1 MSVQSEILAQTKTRA
16 NKQSNLAERGRWNST
31 NSGAFLRGPRADKG
45 IGQKEKATANFLG
58 ALIGDIMPLSIDKLK
73 ETRKEEVNFGKASW
87 AKATKEQREKWSNAI
102 KNGYAFEGD
111 SPYFRQGV
119 AIAYTE
125 SLASKYAQDLSQGYE
140 AWTKKND
147 PKSGSFDEWIN
158 SEDEKFQP
166 QFENIDDDVL
176 NEYFIPMQDQVRDRL
191 RSMHTNRLNE
201 NYKTESYYTKQN
213 QIFSTLRNF
222 FDSVYEEGTDSTMGF
237 GALITRGKEANQQN
251 VETLTIFQ
259 GLLEKKNP
267 TKKDFMKL
275 PNGQAMW
282 DQYSNLSSKKEKK
295 NKKEIKEV
303 SVKDDMS
310 DVNLTTKF
318 RDLGHV
324 AEVLNATPEEIEQ
337 ATRSITSSMGKGKF
351 TSYKGKTY
359 DDLHAIHPGN
369 WSVTQ
374 TGKIVEAIR
383 FFREGKVKSG
393 S

>member
-1 MSVQSEILAQTKTRA
+1 MSVQSQILAQTKTRA
-16 NKQSNLAERGRWNST
+16 NKQSNLAQRGRWNST

-45 IGQKEKATANFLG
+45 IGQREKATANFLG
-58 ALIGDIMPLSIDKLK
+58 ALIGDVMPLAVDKLK

-87 AKATKEQREKWSNAI
+87 AKANKEQREKWSNAI
-102 KNGYAFEGD
+102 KNGYALESD

-125 SLASKYAQDLSQGYE
+125 SLASKYAQDLSQEYE
-140 AWTKKND
+140 KWTNKND
-147 PKSGSFDEWIN
+147 TKSGSFDDWIN

-237 GALITRGKEANQQN
+237 GSLITRGKEANQQN

-267 TKKDFMKL
+267 TKQDFMKL

-282 DQYSNLSSKKEKK
+282 DQYSKLSSKKNENLQSSNVTSITTWESVSKAYTMTKK
-295 NKKEIKEV
+295 HV
-303 SVKDDMS
+303 V
-310 DVNLTTKF
+310 
-318 RDLGHV
+318 DL
-324 AEVLNATPEEIEQ
+324 ARQIEVLE
-337 ATRSITSSMGKGKF
+337 
-351 TSYKGKTY
+351 YKGK
-359 DDLHAIHPGN
+359 P
-369 WSVTQ
+369 Q
-374 TGKIVEAIR
+374 P
-383 FFREGKVKSG
+383 EGKQNLSYIEPRNWTPEQRREFELLIDDIEGMTAEGTVILKNK
-393 S
+393 

>member
-1 MSVQSEILAQTKTRA
+1 MSVQSQILAQTKTRA
-16 NKQSNLAERGRWNST
+16 NKKSNLAQRGRWNST

-45 IGQKEKATANFLG
+45 IGQREKATANFLS
-58 ALIGDIMPLSIDKLK
+58 ALVDDVAPMAVESLK
-73 ETRKEEVNFGKASW
+73 ERRKEELNFGKASW
-87 AKATKEQREKWSNAI
+87 AKATKEQREKWANAI

-125 SLASKYAQDLSQGYE
+125 SLASKYAQDLAQEYE
-140 AWTKKND
+140 KWTKKND
-147 PKSGSFDEWIN
+147 PKSGSFDDWIN

-176 NEYFIPMQDQVRDRL
+176 NEYFIPIQDQVRDRL

-222 FDSVYEEGTDSTMGF
+222 FDSVYE
-237 GALITRGKEANQQN
+237 
-251 VETLTIFQ
+251 

-282 DQYSNLSSKKEKK
+282 DQYSKLSKEKNSKVSKKQVKAVIPAWNEGGTLEELAEANDTTVKELLRL
-295 NKKEIKEV
+295 NKDIK
-303 SVKDDMS
+303 S
-310 DVNLTTKF
+310 N
-318 RDLGHV
+318 RDLKKGF
-324 AEVLNATPEEIEQ
+324 EIVVGME
-337 ATRSITSSMGKGKF
+337 
-351 TSYKGKTY
+351 
-359 DDLHAIHPGN
+359 
-369 WSVTQ
+369 
-374 TGKIVEAIR
+374 
-383 FFREGKVKSG
+383 
-393 S
+393 

>member
-16 NKQSNLAERGRWNST
+16 NKKSNLAERGRWNST

-45 IGQKEKATANFLG
+45 IGQKAKATANFLG
-58 ALIGDIMPLSIDKLK
+58 ALIGEAGPMITDKLK
-73 ETRKEEVNFGKASW
+73 ETRKEEINFGKASW
-87 AKATKEQREKWSNAI
+87 AKATKEQREKWANAI

-140 AWTKKND
+140 AWAKKND

-176 NEYFIPMQDQVRDRL
+176 NEYFLPAQDQVRDRL

-282 DQYSNLSSKKEKK
+282 DQYSKLSSKKNENLQSSNVTSITTWESVSKAYTMPKK
-295 NKKEIKEV
+295 HV
-303 SVKDDMS
+303 V
-310 DVNLTTKF
+310 
-318 RDLGHV
+318 DL
-324 AEVLNATPEEIEQ
+324 ARQIEVLE
-337 ATRSITSSMGKGKF
+337 
-351 TSYKGKTY
+351 YKGK
-359 DDLHAIHPGN
+359 P
-369 WSVTQ
+369 Q
-374 TGKIVEAIR
+374 P
-383 FFREGKVKSG
+383 EGKQNLSYIEPRNWTPEQRREFELLIDNIEGMPAEGTVILKNK
-393 S
+393 

>member
-45 IGQKEKATANFLG
+45 IGQKEKATAKFLG
-58 ALIGDIMPLSIDKLK
+58 ALIDDIMPLSIDKLK

-87 AKATKEQREKWSNAI
+87 AKANKSQRENWANAI
-102 KNGYAFEGD
+102 KNGYALESD

-147 PKSGSFDEWIN
+147 PKSGSFDDWIN

-176 NEYFIPMQDQVRDRL
+176 NEYFLPAQDQVRDRL

-201 NYKTESYYTKQN
+201 NYKRDSYNTKENALFHLLQ
-213 QIFSTLRNF
+213 TR
-222 FDSVYEEGTDSTMGF
+222 FDSVYEENSTAYSTF
-237 GALITRGKEANQQN
+237 GSLIADGEASHEEN
-251 VETLTIFQ
+251 VRRLTLYQ

-267 TKKDFMKL
+267 TRKDFLEVDPK
-275 PNGQAMW
+275 NGQAMW
-282 DQYSNLSSKKEKK
+282 DNYSKLSSKKNE
-295 NKKEIKEV
+295 NLQSSNVTPITTWESV
-303 SVKDDMS
+303 SKAYTMTRNSV
-310 DVNLTTKF
+310 V
-318 RDLGHV
+318 DL
-324 AEVLNATPEEIEQ
+324 ARQIEVLE
-337 ATRSITSSMGKGKF
+337 
-351 TSYKGKTY
+351 YKGK
-359 DDLHAIHPGN
+359 P
-369 WSVTQ
+369 Q
-374 TGKIVEAIR
+374 P
-383 FFREGKVKSG
+383 EGKQNLSYIEPRNWTPEQRRSFELLIDDIEALTHERKVILKSKPT
-393 S
+393 

>member
-1 MSVQSEILAQTKTRA
+1 MSVQSQILAQTKTRA
-16 NKQSNLAERGRWNST
+16 NKQSNLAQRGRWNST

-58 ALIGDIMPLSIDKLK
+58 ALIGDVMPLAVDKLK

-87 AKATKEQREKWSNAI
+87 AKANKEQREKWANAI
-102 KNGYAFEGD
+102 KNGYALESD

-140 AWTKKND
+140 AWSKKND
-147 PKSGSFDEWIN
+147 TKSGSFDDWIN

-237 GALITRGKEANQQN
+237 GDLIIRGKEANQQN

-282 DQYSNLSSKKEKK
+282 DQYSKLSSKKNENLQSSNVTPITTWESVSKAYTMTKK
-295 NKKEIKEV
+295 HV
-303 SVKDDMS
+303 V
-310 DVNLTTKF
+310 
-318 RDLGHV
+318 DL
-324 AEVLNATPEEIEQ
+324 ARQIEVLE
-337 ATRSITSSMGKGKF
+337 
-351 TSYKGKTY
+351 YKGK
-359 DDLHAIHPGN
+359 P
-369 WSVTQ
+369 Q
-374 TGKIVEAIR
+374 P
-383 FFREGKVKSG
+383 EGKQNLSYIEPRNWTPEQRREFELLIDDIEGMTAEGTVILKNK
-393 S
+393 

>member
-1 MSVQSEILAQTKTRA
+1 MSVQSQILAQTKTRA
-16 NKQSNLAERGRWNST
+16 NKQSNLAQRGRWNST
-31 NSGAFLRGPRADKG
+31 NSGAFLRGPRAEKG
-45 IGQKEKATANFLG
+45 IGQREKATANFLG
-58 ALIGDIMPLSIDKLK
+58 ALIGDVMPLAVDKLK

-87 AKATKEQREKWSNAI
+87 AKANKEQREKWANAI
-102 KNGYAFEGD
+102 KNGYALESD

-140 AWTKKND
+140 AWSKKND
-147 PKSGSFDEWIN
+147 TKSGSFDDWIN

-237 GALITRGKEANQQN
+237 GDLIVRGKEANQQN

-282 DQYSNLSSKKEKK
+282 DNYSKLSNKKESKKEVV
-295 NKKEIKEV
+295 EEAV
-303 SVKDDMS
+303 S
-310 DVNLTTKF
+310 
-318 RDLGHV
+318 DL
-324 AEVLNATPEEIEQ
+324 PKIE
-337 ATRSITSSMGKGKF
+337 
-351 TSYKGKTY
+351 
-359 DDLHAIHPGN
+359 
-369 WSVTQ
+369 
-374 TGKIVEAIR
+374 
-383 FFREGKVKSG
+383 VKSG
-393 S
+393 EGADAYAQRLGYNNWNEVKTDQGIESDFPTKGMKLEVKKNSAKHFLFSKSKEPKYRKLMPKKKDGTS

>member
-16 NKQSNLAERGRWNST
+16 NKKSNLAERGRWNST

-58 ALIGDIMPLSIDKLK
+58 ALIGEAGPMITDKLK

-87 AKATKEQREKWSNAI
+87 SKATKEQREKWSNAI

-119 AIAYTE
+119 SIAYTE

-140 AWTKKND
+140 AWSKKND
-147 PKSGSFDEWIN
+147 PKSGSFDDWIN

-176 NEYFIPMQDQVRDRL
+176 NEYFLPAQDQVRDRL

-282 DQYSNLSSKKEKK
+282 DQYSKLSSKKNENLQSSNVTPITTWESVSKAYTMTKK
-295 NKKEIKEV
+295 HV
-303 SVKDDMS
+303 V
-310 DVNLTTKF
+310 
-318 RDLGHV
+318 DL
-324 AEVLNATPEEIEQ
+324 ARQMEVLE
-337 ATRSITSSMGKGKF
+337 
-351 TSYKGKTY
+351 YKGK
-359 DDLHAIHPGN
+359 P
-369 WSVTQ
+369 Q
-374 TGKIVEAIR
+374 P
-383 FFREGKVKSG
+383 EGKQNLSYIEPRNWTPEQRREFELLIDDIEGMTAEGTVILKNK
-393 S
+393 

>member
-1 MSVQSEILAQTKTRA
+1 MSVQSQILAQTKTRA
-16 NKQSNLAERGRWNST
+16 NKQSNLAQRGRWNST

-45 IGQKEKATANFLG
+45 IGQREKATANFLG
-58 ALIGDIMPLSIDKLK
+58 ALIGDVMPMAVDRLK
-73 ETRKEEVNFGKASW
+73 ERRKEEVNFGKASW
-87 AKATKEQREKWSNAI
+87 AKANKEQREKWANAI
-102 KNGYAFEGD
+102 KNGYALESD

-125 SLASKYAQDLSQGYE
+125 SLASKYAQDLSQEYE
-140 AWTKKND
+140 KWANKND
-147 PKSGSFDEWIN
+147 PKSGSFDDWIN

-237 GALITRGKEANQQN
+237 GALIKRGKEANQQN

-259 GLLEKKNP
+259 ELLEKKNP

-282 DQYSNLSSKKEKK
+282 DQYSKLSKEKNSKVSKKQVKAVIPAWNEGGTLEELAEANDTTVKELLRLNKNIKSNKDLKK
-295 NKKEIKEV
+295 GFEIVVGMK
-303 SVKDDMS
+303 
-310 DVNLTTKF
+310 
-318 RDLGHV
+318 
-324 AEVLNATPEEIEQ
+324 
-337 ATRSITSSMGKGKF
+337 
-351 TSYKGKTY
+351 
-359 DDLHAIHPGN
+359 
-369 WSVTQ
+369 
-374 TGKIVEAIR
+374 
-383 FFREGKVKSG
+383 
-393 S
+393 

>member
-1 MSVQSEILAQTKTRA
+1 MSVQSQILAQTKTRA
-16 NKQSNLAERGRWNST
+16 NKKSNLAQRGRWNST

-45 IGQKEKATANFLG
+45 IGQKEKATANFLS
-58 ALIGDIMPLSIDKLK
+58 ALVNDVAPMAVESLK
-73 ETRKEEVNFGKASW
+73 ERRKEEVNFGKASW
-87 AKATKEQREKWSNAI
+87 AKANKEQREKWANAI
-102 KNGYAFEGD
+102 KNGYALESD

-125 SLASKYAQDLSQGYE
+125 SLASKYAQDLSQEYE
-140 AWTKKND
+140 KWTNKND
-147 PKSGSFDEWIN
+147 TKSGSFDDWIH

-237 GALITRGKEANQQN
+237 GDLIIRGKEANQQN

-282 DQYSNLSSKKEKK
+282 DQYSKLSSKKNENLQSSNVTPITTWESVSKAYTMPKK
-295 NKKEIKEV
+295 
-303 SVKDDMS
+303 
-310 DVNLTTKF
+310 
-318 RDLGHV
+318 HV
-324 AEVLNATPEEIEQ
+324 VDFL
-337 ATRSITSSMGKGKF
+337 
-351 TSYKGKTY
+351 
-359 DDLHAIHPGN
+359 
-369 WSVTQ
+369 
-374 TGKIVEAIR
+374 
-383 FFREGKVKSG
+383 
-393 S
+393 

>member
-16 NKQSNLAERGRWNST
+16 NKKSNLAERGRWNST

-58 ALIGDIMPLSIDKLK
+58 ALINDIMPLSIDKLK

-87 AKATKEQREKWSNAI
+87 SKATKEQREKWSNAI

-119 AIAYTE
+119 SIAYTE

-140 AWTKKND
+140 AWSKKND
-147 PKSGSFDEWIN
+147 PKSGSFDDWIN

-176 NEYFIPMQDQVRDRL
+176 NEYFLPAQDQVRDRL

-282 DQYSNLSSKKEKK
+282 DQYSKLSSKKNENLQSSNVTPITTWESVSKAYTMTKK
-295 NKKEIKEV
+295 HV
-303 SVKDDMS
+303 V
-310 DVNLTTKF
+310 
-318 RDLGHV
+318 DL
-324 AEVLNATPEEIEQ
+324 ARQMEVLE
-337 ATRSITSSMGKGKF
+337 
-351 TSYKGKTY
+351 YKGK
-359 DDLHAIHPGN
+359 P
-369 WSVTQ
+369 Q
-374 TGKIVEAIR
+374 P
-383 FFREGKVKSG
+383 EGKQNLSYIEPRNWTPEQRREFELLIDDIEGMTAEGTVILKNK
-393 S
+393 

>member
-1 MSVQSEILAQTKTRA
+1 MSVQSQILAQTKTRA
-16 NKQSNLAERGRWNST
+16 NKKSNLAQRGRWNST

-45 IGQKEKATANFLG
+45 IGQREKATANFLG
-58 ALIGDIMPLSIDKLK
+58 ALIGDVMPLAVDKLK

-87 AKATKEQREKWSNAI
+87 AKANKEQREKWANAI
-102 KNGYAFEGD
+102 KNGYALESD

-125 SLASKYAQDLSQGYE
+125 SLASKYAQDLSQEYE
-140 AWTKKND
+140 KWTNKND
-147 PKSGSFDEWIN
+147 TKSGSFDDWIN

-237 GALITRGKEANQQN
+237 GDLIIRGKEANQQN

-282 DQYSNLSSKKEKK
+282 DQYSKLSSKKNENLQSSNVTPITTWESVSKAYTMTKK
-295 NKKEIKEV
+295 HV
-303 SVKDDMS
+303 V
-310 DVNLTTKF
+310 
-318 RDLGHV
+318 DL
-324 AEVLNATPEEIEQ
+324 ARQIEVLE
-337 ATRSITSSMGKGKF
+337 
-351 TSYKGKTY
+351 YKGK
-359 DDLHAIHPGN
+359 P
-369 WSVTQ
+369 Q
-374 TGKIVEAIR
+374 P
-383 FFREGKVKSG
+383 EGKQNLSYIEPRNWTPEQRREFELLIDEIEGMTAEGTVRLKNK
-393 S
+393 